1 VLLYVLRRVVQAAV
15 VTVGVSIIAF
25 ALIHLVPGDPIRVS
39 LGTRYDPQTAALLRH
54 ESGLDRPLVQQY
66 LRWASHALRGDLGV
80 SFETQEPVGRAI
92 VQRLPAT
99 LTLAG
104 AALLVALLI
113 ALPLGVVAAVR
124 AGTVVDYGA
133 TAVSQVGVSIPDF
146 WIGIMLIFL
155 VAGKWGWLPPSGYV
169 SIGHSFT
176 AWLSHL
182 VLPALSV
189 GLVSGSILSRFV
201 RASMIETLAQDY
213 TRTAR
218 ARGLSNRAVVIRH
231 ALRNALPPIVTVTGL
246 QLAYLLGGV
255 IVVETIFA
263 WPGLG
268 RLALGAAQT
277 RDYPM
282 LQGTILLFALTFVVV
297 NLFVDLVYG
306 LIDPRIQIR

>member
-25 ALIHLVPGDPIRVS
+25 ALIHLVPGDPVRIS
-39 LGTRYDPQTAALLRH
+39 LGVRYDPQTAALLRH
-54 ESGLDRPLVQQY
+54 ESGLDRPLLQQY
-66 LRWASHALRGDLGV
+66 LRWGSHALRGDLGV

-113 ALPLGVVAAVR
+113 ALPLGVLAAVR
-124 AGTVVDYGA
+124 AGTAVDYGA

-169 SIGHSFT
+169 SIGQSFSG
-176 AWLSHL
+176 WLEHL
-182 VLPALSV
+182 ILPALSV

-201 RASMIETLAQDY
+201 RAAMIETLAQDY

-218 ARGLSNRAVVIRH
+218 ARGLSERAVVIRH
-231 ALRNALPPIVTVTGL
+231 ALKNALPPIVTVTGL

-268 RLALGAAQT
+268 RLALDAAQT

-297 NLFVDLVYG
+297 NLVVDVVYA